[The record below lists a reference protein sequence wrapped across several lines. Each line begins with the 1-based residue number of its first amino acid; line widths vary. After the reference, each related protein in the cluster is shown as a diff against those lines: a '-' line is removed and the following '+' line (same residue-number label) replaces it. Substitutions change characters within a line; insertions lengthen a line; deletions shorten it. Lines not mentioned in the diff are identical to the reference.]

1 MRELARVAGF
11 CGGSRYRD
19 PGDEPGRRM
28 ERDGG
33 RRAQQWDVPEVT
45 KLTAVVQV
53 IAMKES
59 RCGRGRRDH
68 E

>member
-1 MRELARVAGF
+1 
-11 CGGSRYRD
+11 
-19 PGDEPGRRM
+19 M

-59 RCGRGRRDH
+59 RCDRGRRDH

>member
-1 MRELARVAGF
+1 
-11 CGGSRYRD
+11 
-19 PGDEPGRRM
+19 M

-33 RRAQQWDVPEVT
+33 RRVQQWDVPEVT

-53 IAMKES
+53 IAMKQS
-59 RCGRGRRDH
+59 RRRRDGGDH